1 MDYINISQTIGIDTL
16 INKKLLAASAIFKH
30 VRKGEVLKLAN
41 LHNVDAEVLDKITIL
56 EIKSERIKDADKVAN
71 VKREL
76 ELLSASWLEA
86 VEQDDSVRR
95 IHAELKTIN
104 EALWEI
110 EDDIRDKERA
120 REFDQ
125 VFIDL
130 ARSVYVTNDQRANAK
145 KELNIYLGSEIVEE
159 KSYQDYS

>member
-1 MDYINISQTIGIDTL
+1 MDIIQVPVSPG
-16 INKKLLAASAIFKH
+16 
-30 VRKGEVLKLAN
+30 
-41 LHNVDAEVLDKITIL
+41 EVLDKITIL

-86 VEQDDSVRR
+86 VDEDDTVRR
-95 IHAELKTIN
+95 IHQELKTIN

-125 VFIDL
+125 AFIDL

-145 KELNIYLGSEIVEE
+145 KELNVYLGSEIVEE